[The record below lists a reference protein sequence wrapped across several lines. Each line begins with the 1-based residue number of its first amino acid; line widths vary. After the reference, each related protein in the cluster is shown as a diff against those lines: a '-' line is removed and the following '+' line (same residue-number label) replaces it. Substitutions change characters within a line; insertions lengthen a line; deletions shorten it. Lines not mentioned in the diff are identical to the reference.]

1 MAFKNGYLVNL
12 VIDNKLNNIEQNN
25 NFFGTKIENE
35 KKYIIKLTNLN
46 EKIVDAYL
54 KIDGKKMGAYRIIPN
69 ETIDI
74 VRPFRRTKDLYFLHK
89 KKEYSEAK
97 LFKNNNKNLGEIEV
111 DFFSG
116 ELFPKDEE
124 VDDYKYIL
132 NKVVYRLSDYE
143 YNPKYMNIYKRQKS
157 KEIIKEQL
165 TGIMIPDSD
174 YEEVYLPIEIG
185 EPEPEPEPEQQI
197 CSNSNTVNENEDE
210 EPPPPYT
217 PQIHSPPNQADLG
230 FTTYGEKCD
239 LKYKMYQALDYKGN
253 STKIKIYLLSKI
265 TFESL
270 R

>member
-12 VIDNKLNNIEQNN
+12 IIDNKLNNIEQNN
-25 NFFGTKIENE
+25 FFETKIENE

-46 EKIVDAYL
+46 DKIVDAYL
-54 KIDGKKMGAYRIIPN
+54 KIDGRKMGAYRIIPN

-89 KKEYSEAK
+89 KKEYSDAN
-97 LFKNNNKNLGEIEV
+97 LFKTNNKKLGEIEV
-111 DFFSG
+111 EFCSG
-116 ELFPKDEE
+116 QPYPKEE
-124 VDDYKYIL
+124 DIEEYQYIR

-143 YNPKYMNIYKRQKS
+143 YNPKYMNIYKRQKC

-165 TGIMIPDSD
+165 TGLMIPEPE
-174 YEEVYLPIEIG
+174 YEEVYLPIDISEHPNDTEENLDTLIKNS
-185 EPEPEPEPEQQI
+185 
-197 CSNSNTVNENEDE
+197 SNMSCN

-217 PQIHSPPNQADLG
+217 PQVNLPPNQEDLG
-230 FTTYGEKCD
+230 FTTYGEKSD
-239 LKYKMYQALDYKGN
+239 LKYKIYQALDYDGN

-265 TFESL
+265 SFETL

>member
-1 MAFKNGYLVNL
+1 MAYKNGYLINL
-12 VIDNKLNNIEQNN
+12 IIDNKLNNIEHNN
-25 NFFGTKIENE
+25 NFFETKIENE

-46 EKIVDAYL
+46 DKIVDAYL

-74 VRPFRRTKDLYFLHK
+74 VRPFRRAKDLYFLHK
-89 KKEYSEAK
+89 KKEYSDAK

-111 DFFSG
+111 EFFSG

-124 VDDYKYIL
+124 VDDYEYIL

-143 YNPKYMNIYKRQKS
+143 YNPKYMNVYKRQKC
-157 KEIIKEQL
+157 KEIIKDQL
-165 TGIMIPDSD
+165 TGIMIPSEH
-174 YEEVYLPIEIG
+174 EEVYSPIG
-185 EPEPEPEPEQQI
+185 LDDCEPEPDSESQI
-197 CSNSNTVNENEDE
+197 CLNSNPVIEDE

-217 PQIHSPPNQADLG
+217 PQINLPPNQADLG
-230 FTTYGEKCD
+230 FTTYGDKSD
-239 LKYKMYQALDYKGN
+239 LKYKMYQALNYNGN

-265 TFESL
+265 TFEAL